1 MTPENFKFHTER
13 LNSIQRE
20 ETEISNT
27 NCRYA
32 VNTIIATVLGLLI
45 KDNIATTRVH
55 NDSILVLLILFLVL
69 LIAVVFY
76 CVESWKR
83 YEYANNATMLYNN
96 LLDGKITDDS
106 IITTK
111 MREQSN
117 KSFAIYK
124 YQLYM
129 CALMVMLLLVYIV
142 IDVINYA

>member
-1 MTPENFKFHTER
+1 MTPENYKLHTEQ
-13 LNSIQRE
+13 LKTIQKE